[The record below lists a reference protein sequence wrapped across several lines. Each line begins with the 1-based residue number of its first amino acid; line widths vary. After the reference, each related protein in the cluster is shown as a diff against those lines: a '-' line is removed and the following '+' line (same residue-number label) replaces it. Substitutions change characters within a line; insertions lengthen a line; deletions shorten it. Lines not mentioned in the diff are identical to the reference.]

1 MSPQDQHGSRGY
13 SVPTGRPYA
22 LKELQASLG
31 SLGDHLREL
40 YDGSHPAEYDGI
52 ADALYVAFQTAAG
65 LAPAKSYTG
74 CPEHPNGALDPEAPE
89 GWGRCLICNDRRRLG
104 RRLQGGRTAGPAGE
118 QRRLGY
124 PVPEGPYTL
133 PALRACLR
141 TVEDQRFHLSLSSPA
156 EDFVRIADD
165 LHRAF
170 IVARELS
177 RPRNASG
184 CSEHPGAPIDP
195 DAPPARPVSS
205 APDARD
211 ARSAPRRPRRCSRA
225 SAGASADNCT
235 ADSSARRAENRRDR
249 RSHTPR
255 SPTLGYPPQ
264 SGHGVHDRR

>member
-1 MSPQDQHGSRGY
+1 MSPQEQHSSRGY

-22 LKELQASLG
+22 LKELQAKVG
-31 SLGDHLREL
+31 ALGDRVKEL
-40 YDGSHPAEYDGI
+40 YDGAHPAEYDPV
-52 ADALYVAFQTAAG
+52 ADALYVAFRTASG

-74 CPEHPNGALDPEAPE
+74 CAEHPNGALDPEAPE

-104 RRLQGGRTAGPAGE
+104 RRLQGGRPAAPAGGE

-124 PVPEGPYTL
+124 PVPEPPYDL
-133 PALRACLR
+133 DGLRRFLR
-141 TVEDQRFHLSLSSPA
+141 VIDEQRFHLTLGSPD

-195 DAPPARPVSS
+195 DAPPGEA
-205 APDARD
+205 
-211 ARSAPRRPRRCSRA
+211 CIFC
-225 SAGASADNCT
+225 AGRK
-235 ADSSARRAENRRDR
+235 RRAQRPAQTPEMLPRIRRGER
-249 RSHTPR
+249 RQLQR
-255 SPTLGYPPQ
+255 RFERPP
-264 SGHGVHDRR
+264 G

>member
-1 MSPQDQHGSRGY
+1 MSPQEQHSRGY

-22 LKELQASLG
+22 LKELQATLG

-40 YDGSHPAEYDGI
+40 YDGAHPAEYDGI
-52 ADALYVAFQTAAG
+52 ADALYVAFRTAAA

-74 CPEHPNGALDPEAPE
+74 CSEHPNGALDPEAPD

-104 RRLQGGRTAGPAGE
+104 RRLQGDRPAGPAPAAE

-133 PALRACLR
+133 ETLRAFLR

-156 EDFVRIADD
+156 DDFVRIADD

-195 DAPPARPVSS
+195 DAPPGEGCIFCAGRKRR
-205 APDARD
+205 AQ
-211 ARSAPRRPRRCSRA
+211 RSAQTPEMLPRIRRGERRQLQRRFERPP
-225 SAGASADNCT
+225 G
-235 ADSSARRAENRRDR
+235 
-249 RSHTPR
+249 
-255 SPTLGYPPQ
+255 
-264 SGHGVHDRR
+264 

>member
-1 MSPQDQHGSRGY
+1 MSPQEQQRGSRGY

-22 LKELQASLG
+22 LKELQSAVG
-31 SLGDHLREL
+31 SLGDHLKEL
-40 YDGSHPAEYDGI
+40 YEGAHPTEYESV
-52 ADALYVAFQTAAG
+52 ADALYTAFQTAAG

-104 RRLQGGRTAGPAGE
+104 LRAQGARAASAATPPAGE

-124 PVPEGPYTL
+124 PVPEPPYTL
-133 PALRACLR
+133 QALQTRLR
-141 TVEDQRFHLSLSSPA
+141 TVEERRFHLSLSSPPD
-156 EDFVRIADD
+156 DFVAMADD

-195 DAPPARPVSS
+195 DAPPGEACIFCAGRKRR
-205 APDARD
+205 AQ
-211 ARSAPRRPRRCSRA
+211 RSAQTPEMLPRIRRGERRQLQRRFDRPP
-225 SAGASADNCT
+225 G
-235 ADSSARRAENRRDR
+235 
-249 RSHTPR
+249 
-255 SPTLGYPPQ
+255 
-264 SGHGVHDRR
+264 

>member
-40 YDGSHPAEYDGI
+40 YDGAHPAEYDGI

-74 CPEHPNGALDPEAPE
+74 CSEHPNGALDPEAPD

-104 RRLQGGRTAGPAGE
+104 LRGRGGRPGGPTPPAGE

-124 PVPEGPYTL
+124 PVPDPPYTL
-133 PALRACLR
+133 TALRTCLR
-141 TVEDQRFHLSLSSPA
+141 TVEDQRFHLGLSSPA

-195 DAPPARPVSS
+195 DAPPGEACIFCAGRKRR
-205 APDARD
+205 AQ
-211 ARSAPRRPRRCSRA
+211 RSAQTPEMLPRIRRGERRQLQRRFERPP
-225 SAGASADNCT
+225 G
-235 ADSSARRAENRRDR
+235 
-249 RSHTPR
+249 
-255 SPTLGYPPQ
+255 
-264 SGHGVHDRR
+264 

>member
-22 LKELQASLG
+22 LKELQAGLG

-40 YDGSHPAEYDGI
+40 YDGSHPAEYEGI
-52 ADALYVAFQTAAG
+52 ADALYTAFQTAAG

-74 CPEHPNGALDPEAPE
+74 CPEHPNGALDPEAPD

-104 RRLQGGRTAGPAGE
+104 LRSRGGRPAAAAPPAGE

-124 PVPEGPYTL
+124 PVPEPPYTHEV
-133 PALRACLR
+133 LRAQLR
-141 TVEDQRFHLSLSSPA
+141 TVEDRRFHLSISSPA

-177 RPRNASG
+177 RPRNPSG

-195 DAPPARPVSS
+195 DAPPGEG
-205 APDARD
+205 
-211 ARSAPRRPRRCSRA
+211 CIFC
-225 SAGASADNCT
+225 AGRK
-235 ADSSARRAENRRDR
+235 RRAQRPAQTPEMLPRIKRGERRQLQR
-249 RSHTPR
+249 RFER
-255 SPTLGYPPQ
+255 PP
-264 SGHGVHDRR
+264 G

>member
-1 MSPQDQHGSRGY
+1 MSPQDHHGSRGY

-40 YDGSHPAEYDGI
+40 YDGAHPAEYETI

-104 RRLQGGRTAGPAGE
+104 QRQRMNGARQAAPAPAGGE

-124 PVPEGPYTL
+124 PVPDGPYTL
-133 PALRACLR
+133 QVLRQYLR
-141 TVEDQRFHLSLSSPA
+141 TVEDQRFHLGLSSPSD
-156 EDFVRIADD
+156 EFVRIADD

-195 DAPPARPVSS
+195 DAPPGEACIFCAGRKRR
-205 APDARD
+205 AQ
-211 ARSAPRRPRRCSRA
+211 RSAQTPEMLPRIRRGERRQLQRRFERPP
-225 SAGASADNCT
+225 G
-235 ADSSARRAENRRDR
+235 
-249 RSHTPR
+249 
-255 SPTLGYPPQ
+255 
-264 SGHGVHDRR
+264 

>member
-1 MSPQDQHGSRGY
+1 MSPQEQQHGGRGY
-13 SVPTGRPYA
+13 TVPTGRPYA
-22 LKELQASLG
+22 LKELQAAVG
-31 SLGDHLREL
+31 ALGDRIKDL
-40 YDGSHPAEYDGI
+40 YDGSHPAEYDPV

-104 RRLQGGRTAGPAGE
+104 SRLRGGRPAAPAAPVE

-124 PVPEGPYTL
+124 PVPEPPYSL
-133 PALRACLR
+133 DVLRRYLR
-141 TVEDQRFHLSLSSPA
+141 GIDEQRFHLTLGSPDQ
-156 EDFVRIADD
+156 DFVRLADD

-195 DAPPARPVSS
+195 DAPPGEA
-205 APDARD
+205 
-211 ARSAPRRPRRCSRA
+211 CIFC
-225 SAGASADNCT
+225 AGRK
-235 ADSSARRAENRRDR
+235 RRAQR
-249 RSHTPR
+249 
-255 SPTLGYPPQ
+255 PPQ
-264 SGHGVHDRR
+264 TPEMLPRIRRGERRQLQRRFERPPG

>member
-22 LKELQASLG
+22 LKELQATLG
-31 SLGDHLREL
+31 SLGDHMREL
-40 YDGSHPAEYDGI
+40 YDGAHPAEYDGV
-52 ADALYVAFQTAAG
+52 ADALYIAFQTASG

-74 CPEHPNGALDPEAPE
+74 CSEHPNGALDPEAPD

-104 RRLQGGRTAGPAGE
+104 LRGQGGRPAGAAPAAGE

-124 PVPEGPYTL
+124 PVPDPPYTHD
-133 PALRACLR
+133 ALRAFLR
-141 TVEDQRFHLSLSSPA
+141 TIEDRRFHLGLSSPP
-156 EDFVRIADD
+156 EEFVRMADD

-195 DAPPARPVSS
+195 DAPPGEACIFC
-205 APDARD
+205 AG
-211 ARSAPRRPRRCSRA
+211 RR
-225 SAGASADNCT
+225 
-235 ADSSARRAENRRDR
+235 RRAQRPAQTPEMLPRIRRGER
-249 RSHTPR
+249 RQLQR
-255 SPTLGYPPQ
+255 RFERPP
-264 SGHGVHDRR
+264 G

>member
-104 RRLQGGRTAGPAGE
+104 RMAAGRPDGRTRRGAAAPRLPRARGPVHAAGPARVPAYGRGPALPP
-118 QRRLGY
+118 QPVLTRRGLRPHRRRPPPRLHRRARTVPAPQRLG
-124 PVPEGPYTL
+124 L
-133 PALRACLR
+133 LRAPRCAHRSRR
-141 TVEDQRFHLSLSSPA
+141 TPGEACIFCAGRKRRAQRSAQTPEMLP
-156 EDFVRIADD
+156 RIRRGERRQ
-165 LHRAF
+165 LHRRF
-170 IVARELS
+170 E
-177 RPRNASG
+177 RP
-184 CSEHPGAPIDP
+184 PG
-195 DAPPARPVSS
+195 
-205 APDARD
+205 
-211 ARSAPRRPRRCSRA
+211 
-225 SAGASADNCT
+225 
-235 ADSSARRAENRRDR
+235 
-249 RSHTPR
+249 
-255 SPTLGYPPQ
+255 
-264 SGHGVHDRR
+264 

>member
-1 MSPQDQHGSRGY
+1 MG
-13 SVPTGRPYA
+13 A
-22 LKELQASLG
+22 
-31 SLGDHLREL
+31 LGDRIKDL
-40 YDGSHPAEYDGI
+40 YEGAHPAEYDPV

-104 RRLQGGRTAGPAGE
+104 RRLQGGRPAAPAAPVE

-124 PVPEGPYTL
+124 PVPDPPYTL
-133 PALRACLR
+133 DVLRRYLR
-141 TVEDQRFHLSLSSPA
+141 SIDEQRFHLTLGSPDR
-156 EDFVRIADD
+156 DFVRLADD

-195 DAPPARPVSS
+195 DAPPGEA
-205 APDARD
+205 
-211 ARSAPRRPRRCSRA
+211 CIFC
-225 SAGASADNCT
+225 AGRK
-235 ADSSARRAENRRDR
+235 RRAQR
-249 RSHTPR
+249 
-255 SPTLGYPPQ
+255 PPQ
-264 SGHGVHDRR
+264 TPEMLPRIRRGERRQLQRRFERPPG